1 MKFNGLKFLSYLFI
15 SMIILVSGCEL
26 APFVPKPGG
35 LNKYDPNAQNF
46 DIDEFESN
54 LVAGLGNQW
63 VGYSY
68 VINQNGQLAH
78 SGVFGNWI
86 LGRQNSPADLTSPV
100 YLASVNKSIAAVALI
115 IAMRESGTG
124 VINMINQ
131 PIGPY
136 LPSILGASAAV
147 RNLRFRDLLTHRSGF
162 AQNQNASLAN
172 LKTLVNTN
180 AVARNSAYNYSNV
193 NFLLLKYTLFG
204 LKDQNI
210 VGLFEQNQ
218 EDQVNGFYEGFV
230 TTKIFNPAGINSQ
243 TTQSGAV
250 LGYQFGDPQGTM
262 GWPIGNTKERLGSG
276 GFYMSALD
284 LAKFQAY
291 LNNSQ
296 TLLNPVE
303 RAFMYT
309 NFLGWSDGPDP
320 LVNPLTGEHGTYY
333 IKQGAFQNPNGQGVR
348 TLIITFPK
356 NKVEVIFLANARGG
370 NLDNDNG
377 MSLVLRNAYDSA
389 WD

>member
-1 MKFNGLKFLSYLFI
+1 MEIKCLKSVYPLLVLL
-15 SMIILVSGCEL
+15 MLLVSGCEL
-26 APFVPKPGG
+26 APFVPNPPG
-35 LNKYDPNAQNF
+35 LNKNNPNAKNF
-46 DIDEFESN
+46 DIDEFDAN

-68 VINQNGQLAH
+68 VINQNGRLAH

-86 LGRQNSPADLTSPV
+86 QGRQNSPADLTSPV

-124 VINMINQ
+124 VISMINQ

-136 LPSILGASAAV
+136 LPQILGASLAV

-162 AQNQNASLAN
+162 AQNQNLSLNN
-172 LKTLVNTN
+172 LKNLVNTN

-193 NFLLLKYTLFG
+193 NFILLKYALFG
-204 LKDQNI
+204 LKGQKI
-210 VGLFEQNQ
+210 ASLFEQEQ
-218 EDQVNGFYEGFV
+218 ENQVNNYFEAFV
-230 TTKIFNPAGINSQ
+230 TTRIFNSAGINSQ
-243 TTQSGAV
+243 STQNSAV
-250 LGYQFGDPQGTM
+250 LGYRFGDPSSVV

-284 LAKFQAY
+284 IAKFQAF
-291 LNNSQ
+291 LNNSN
-296 TLLNPVE
+296 TILNPGE
-303 RAFMYT
+303 RTFMYV

-320 LVNPLTGEHGTYY
+320 LISPLVGENGAYY

-377 MSLVLRNAYDSA
+377 MSIVLRNAYDNA
-389 WD
+389 WN